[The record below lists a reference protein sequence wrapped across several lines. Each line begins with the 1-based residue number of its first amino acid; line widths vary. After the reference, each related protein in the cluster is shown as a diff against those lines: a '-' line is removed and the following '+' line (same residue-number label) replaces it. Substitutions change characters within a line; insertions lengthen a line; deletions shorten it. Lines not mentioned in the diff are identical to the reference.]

1 METAQIWV
9 DDLGEPVAP
18 PDALGQGDEA
28 WATDLR
34 RDLEGGAE
42 DWVGWATERMI
53 PAAQA
58 GYRLAGVASAIVLR
72 VPIDRAWEVWATEP
86 DEVRPVV
93 AAILPVVPRTELA
106 RFVIARL
113 PAMAAVVQGAGLA
126 LDRIRET
133 RALRDEESTD
143 DRGSRSPRRERES
156 AYAGVASAAELAR
169 RSGVG
174 SIPFAEP
181 TGDRGGPER
190 DRGLAGDEWTVD
202 VARSGGDAPDGTI
215 ADPALIRHLVGGHRD
230 VG

>member
-58 GYRLAGVASAIVLR
+58 AYRLAGVASAIVLR

-113 PAMAAVVQGAGLA
+113 PAGAALVQGAGLA

-143 DRGSRSPRRERES
+143 DRASRGPRRAPEP
-156 AYAGVASAAELAR
+156 VPAAR
-169 RSGVG
+169 PFGVG

-181 TGDRGGPER
+181 AGDRGGPER
-190 DRGLAGDEWTVD
+190 DRGLDADQWTVD